1 MDYSKLE
8 PRGKWMKEENSKNNS
23 TEKREERAIR
33 LLVPIKSFNYGE
45 TVQDILFANKDLP
58 IESIT
63 FLHVIENDVLDT
75 PAYTHTEAIS
85 RLREQDRKQEESQA
99 FLEEIA
105 ARVKSFVQAEVRSEV
120 IVAEDI
126 SDCIIEQAKRW
137 HCNLAILLADTS
149 SLNEGWFSTSVLKTM
164 LKKAPLDLHVHVIR
178 PAAGDG
184 LSFGLKLR

>member
-1 MDYSKLE
+1 
-8 PRGKWMKEENSKNNS
+8 MKKENSREKS
-23 TEKREERAIR
+23 TENKEDGAIR
-33 LLVPIKSFNYGE
+33 LLVPMKSFDYGE

-58 IESIT
+58 FESIT

-75 PAYTHTEAIS
+75 PAYTHTEAIR
-85 RLREQDRKQEESQA
+85 RLREQDIKQGEARA

-105 ARVKSFVQAEVRSEV
+105 ARVKSFVQAEVRSDV

-126 SDCIIEQAKRW
+126 SDCIIEQAENW

-149 SLNEGWFSTSVLKTM
+149 SLKEGWFSTSVLKTV

-184 LSFGLKLR
+184 LSFGLKFR